1 MKRILLSIV
10 IVAGLLVAI
19 TPNARAEMLTF
30 PCGPQG
36 ETYSVRLPEGI
47 ARANDDCV
55 GSIVLDN
62 RVKKIDYAG
71 FSGLRLKS
79 VTIPDSVVEIGDKAF
94 WNIGLETVT
103 LGRSVEKIGSQAF
116 MNTKIVSI
124 NFPESLTE
132 IGDSAFASSYLGWRN
147 EIILPNS
154 LKIIGDKVFWGSRLE
169 SISLPDNLQK
179 LGKDVFVATNLT
191 KITYCGRLT
200 GFNITNERPI
210 QFVEPI
216 CPPDRKVLI
225 DAAAKAAAELKAK
238 QDAEAKAAAELKAKQ
253 EAEAKAAAEL
263 KAKQEAEAKAA
274 AELKAKQEAEAKAAA
289 ELKAKQEAEAKA
301 AAEKTL
307 CDANRN
313 QLLSVQNSLLIAIKS
328 YPKSSTSL
336 SDTAIRL
343 SNALSSVCISTVTLS
358 DFKAEVAV
366 AISQAKVMEVKKTTT
381 ITCIKGKL
389 TKKVTAVN
397 PKCPAGY
404 KKK

>member
-274 AELKAKQEAEAKAAA
+274 AE
-289 ELKAKQEAEAKA
+289 
-301 AAEKTL
+301 KTL